1 MSAEFTQ
8 KPTYRVSYQVAFR
21 EKTAEALQNTEE
33 ERKREE
39 KFSV

>member
-1 MSAEFTQ
+1 MSQGDTLAPNGALR
-8 KPTYRVSYQVAFR
+8 KR
-21 EKTAEALQNTEE
+21 EQRKKTAEALQNTEE